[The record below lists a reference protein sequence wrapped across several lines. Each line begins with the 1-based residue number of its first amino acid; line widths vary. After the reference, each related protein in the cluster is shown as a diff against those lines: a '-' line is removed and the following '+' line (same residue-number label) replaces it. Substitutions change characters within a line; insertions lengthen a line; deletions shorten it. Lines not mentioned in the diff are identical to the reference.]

1 MKNKIVNL
9 KIGDYVKVKKGILDP
24 DEGKYNLEDWQG
36 KIINTHMD
44 EEYGPVVLIKWDNI
58 TLKNIPESF
67 IIECIQEAFEF
78 SEMWL
83 GADEVTY
90 AECRSN
96 DNEVDKAVRELN
108 EKYDYV
114 QLKPGNTGNEEL
126 DKQEILIEEVLDGI
140 DRENWN
146 EVEERW
152 EEYLENN
159 LEFPF
164 KAEVAYMDEYSEEI
178 ENGDVLDVKKI
189 SGTFDL
195 EGIIV
200 ETKKGRY
207 KYYVPLCELEVVDK
221 SSDNY
226 IKVEAYNFW
235 FANR

>member
-1 MKNKIVNL
+1 MNNKKVDF

-36 KIINTHMD
+36 KIINTHID
-44 EEYGPVVLIKWDNI
+44 EEDGPVVLIKWDSI
-58 TLKNIPESF
+58 TLRNMPENF
-67 IIECIQEAFEF
+67 IIECIQEALEF
-78 SEMWL
+78 SEMYL
-83 GADEVTY
+83 GADEVTQ

-96 DNEVDKAVRELN
+96 DNEVDNAVTELN

-114 QLKPGNTGNEEL
+114 ELKAGNTGDEEL
-126 DKQEILIEEVLDGI
+126 DKQELLIEEVLAGVN
-140 DRENWN
+140 RENES

-164 KAEVAYMDEYSEEI
+164 EVEVADRDEDTEEI
-178 ENGDVLDVKKI
+178 DNGDILNVKKI

-195 EGIIV
+195 YGIVV
-200 ETKKGRY
+200 ETRKGRY
-207 KYYVPLCELEVVDK
+207 KYEVPLCELEVLDK
-221 SSDNY
+221 LSDNY
-226 IKVEAYNFW
+226 IKVEAYNLW

>member
-1 MKNKIVNL
+1 MKNKIETF

-44 EEYGPVVLIKWDNI
+44 EEYGPVVLIKWDSI

-67 IIECIQEAFEF
+67 IIECIQDAFEF

-83 GADEVTY
+83 GGDEVTY
-90 AECRSN
+90 AECRSK

-108 EKYDYV
+108 EKYDQV
-114 QLKPGNTGNEEL
+114 QLKAGNTGNEEL
-126 DKQEILIEEVLDGI
+126 DKQEILIEEILNGI
-140 DRENWN
+140 DRENCD
-146 EVEERW
+146 EAEERW

-164 KAEVAYMDEYSEEI
+164 KVEVAYMDEYEEDI
-178 ENGDVLDVKKI
+178 KNGDILDVKKI

-195 EGIIV
+195 YGIVV

-207 KYYVPLCELEVVDK
+207 KYDVPLCELEVVDK

-226 IKVEAYNFW
+226 IKVEAYNLW
-235 FANR
+235 FSNR